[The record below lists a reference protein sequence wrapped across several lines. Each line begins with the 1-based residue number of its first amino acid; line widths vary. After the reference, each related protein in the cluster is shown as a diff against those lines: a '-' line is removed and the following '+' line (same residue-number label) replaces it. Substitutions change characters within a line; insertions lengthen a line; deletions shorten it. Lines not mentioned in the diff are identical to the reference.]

1 MHNIESYATSLGLT
15 IDKPTIYENY
25 YPVGDFD
32 YITLSVG
39 NYENQTYYAHWQD
52 VINIMFPLLEQRN
65 IKILQLNHNLQ
76 NKLSNCINVENPIEP
91 NRLSYLL
98 RQSKLHLSE
107 NGLDLDIAS
116 YNDKNIIFLDREN
129 SGNLTFPFWNKQ
141 SNYIYLNDSENIKSI
156 NKIKPEKIAKYA
168 FKFLDIEHKID
179 FETVYIG
186 ENYQN
191 KSMQFIPDQKTD
203 INTPQGSVMVVRMDK
218 FFNEENLAKQL
229 TQHNCVV
236 VTNKEIDLNLIQNL
250 KSNIHSIVYFIETK
264 DNPDFIKSIQSMGIN
279 YTLMT
284 YLNEEEIECKKIN
297 YMDSETINH
306 ASIIKQEDI
315 EELKDLD
322 INSLYYISNGP
333 VLSNFKVFKS
343 VFDYENKTMVENPS
357 LPSQI
362 KENLDFWKEVN
373 NFHILKKIDTNPN

>member
-1 MHNIESYATSLGLT
+1 
-15 IDKPTIYENY
+15 
-25 YPVGDFD
+25 
-32 YITLSVG
+32 
-39 NYENQTYYAHWQD
+39 
-52 VINIMFPLLEQRN
+52 
-65 IKILQLNHNLQ
+65 
-76 NKLSNCINVENPIEP
+76 
-91 NRLSYLL
+91 
-98 RQSKLHLSE
+98 
-107 NGLDLDIAS
+107 
-116 YNDKNIIFLDREN
+116 
-129 SGNLTFPFWNKQ
+129 
-141 SNYIYLNDSENIKSI
+141 
-156 NKIKPEKIAKYA
+156 
-168 FKFLDIEHKID
+168 
-179 FETVYIG
+179 
-186 ENYQN
+186 
-191 KSMQFIPDQKTD
+191 MQFIPDQKTG
-203 INTPQGSVMVVRMDK
+203 INTPQGSVVVVRMDK